1 MRNTTTTRKGRD
13 LCSQVLS
20 AVQRA
25 GSVLLFCHI
34 SPDGDTL
41 GSAMAL
47 RLRLAAMGKSV
58 RVLLDGEVPSNLDYL
73 LKFGEVEKP
82 GEALEADLALAV
94 DVSCRE
100 RLGAC
105 DRIFEGAKRTALVD
119 HHGSNPGFADLSWID
134 GDASATA
141 VVVYRL
147 LEAMGGPVS
156 REEAICLYT
165 ALSTDTG
172 NFLYGNTTAESFR
185 IMSALMEAGLPLA
198 EYGRR
203 LFRVKELPFVRLLG
217 RTLPSLH
224 MTCGGRVAGLKL
236 TAAQMEQAG
245 ARSAHADGLVDYAID
260 LEGVSLAY
268 FARETEDGQVKV
280 SLRALEPYRVDE
292 VAVRFGGGGH
302 RLASGLTVK
311 RPLEEI
317 VSDIEAALAGVL
329 GSAEE

>member
-1 MRNTTTTRKGRD
+1 MNTMTTRKGRD

-20 AVQRA
+20 AVQGA
-25 GSVLLFCHI
+25 DSVLLFCHI

-58 RVLLDGEVPSNLDYL
+58 RVLLDYL

-82 GEALEADLALAV
+82 GEPWAADLALAV

-105 DRIFEGAKRTALVD
+105 EKAFDAARRTALVD

-134 GDASATA
+134 GDAPATA

-147 LEAMGGPVS
+147 FETMGMPVS
-156 REEAICLYT
+156 KDEAICLYT

-172 NFLYGNTTAESFR
+172 NFLYASTNAESFC

-203 LFRVKELPFVRLLG
+203 LFRVKEVPFVRLLG
-217 RTLPSLH
+217 RALPSLRL
-224 MTCGGRVAGLKL
+224 TCGGRVAGLRL
-236 TAAQMEQAG
+236 TAAQMEQ
-245 ARSAHADGLVDYAID
+245 RMCNSAPCR
-260 LEGVSLAY
+260 GVRERRFRAY
-268 FARETEDGQVKV
+268 TVTSRALTCASRP
-280 SLRALEPYRVDE
+280 LRA
-292 VAVRFGGGGH
+292 
-302 RLASGLTVK
+302 S
-311 RPLEEI
+311 
-317 VSDIEAALAGVL
+317 S
-329 GSAEE
+329 

>member
-1 MRNTTTTRKGRD
+1 MNTMTTRKGRD

-20 AVQRA
+20 AVQGA
-25 GSVLLFCHI
+25 DSVLLFCHI

-58 RVLLDGEVPSNLDYL
+58 RVLLDGEVPSSLDYL

-82 GEALEADLALAV
+82 GKPWAADLALAV

-105 DRIFEGAKRTALVD
+105 EKAFDAARRTALVD

-134 GDASATA
+134 GDAPATA

-156 REEAICLYT
+156 RDEAICLYT

-172 NFLYGNTTAESFR
+172 NFLYASTNAESFC

-203 LFRVKELPFVRLLG
+203 LFRVKEVPFVRLLG
-217 RTLPSLH
+217 RALPSLRL
-224 MTCGGRVAGLKL
+224 TCGGRVAGLRL

-245 ARSAHADGLVDYAID
+245 ARSAHADGVVDYAID

-317 VSDIEAALAGVL
+317 ALQIEAALADVL

>member
-1 MRNTTTTRKGRD
+1 MNTMTTRKGRD

-20 AVQRA
+20 AVQGA
-25 GSVLLFCHI
+25 DSVLLFCHI

-58 RVLLDGEVPSNLDYL
+58 RVLLDGEVPSSLDYL

-82 GEALEADLALAV
+82 GEPWAADLALAV

-105 DRIFEGAKRTALVD
+105 EKAFDAARRTALVD

-134 GDASATA
+134 GDAPATA

-147 LEAMGGPVS
+147 FETMGMPVS
-156 REEAICLYT
+156 KDEAICLYT

-172 NFLYGNTTAESFR
+172 NFLYASTNAESFC

-203 LFRVKELPFVRLLG
+203 LFRVKEVPFVRLLG
-217 RTLPSLH
+217 RALPSLRL
-224 MTCGGRVAGLKL
+224 TCGGRVAGLRL

-245 ARSAHADGLVDYAID
+245 ARSAHADGVVDYAID

-292 VAVRFGGGGH
+292 VAARFGGGGH

-317 VSDIEAALAGVL
+317 ALQIEAALADVL

>member
-1 MRNTTTTRKGRD
+1 MNTMTTRKGRD

-20 AVQRA
+20 AVQGA
-25 GSVLLFCHI
+25 DSVLLFCHI

-58 RVLLDGEVPSNLDYL
+58 RVLLDGEVPSSLDYL

-82 GEALEADLALAV
+82 GEPWAADLALAV

-105 DRIFEGAKRTALVD
+105 EKAFDAARRTALVD

-134 GDASATA
+134 GDAPATA

-156 REEAICLYT
+156 RDEAICLYT

-172 NFLYGNTTAESFR
+172 NFLYASTNAESFC

-198 EYGRR
+198 
-203 LFRVKELPFVRLLG
+203 
-217 RTLPSLH
+217 S
-224 MTCGGRVAGLKL
+224 
-236 TAAQMEQAG
+236 TAAACFASRRSPSSGCWAG
-245 ARSAHADGLVDYAID
+245 RC
-260 LEGVSLAY
+260 
-268 FARETEDGQVKV
+268 R
-280 SLRALEPYRVDE
+280 RCALPAAAGSR
-292 VAVRFGGGGH
+292 G
-302 RLASGLTVK
+302 
-311 RPLEEI
+311 
-317 VSDIEAALAGVL
+317 SD
-329 GSAEE
+329 

>member
-1 MRNTTTTRKGRD
+1 MNTMTTRKGRD

-20 AVQRA
+20 AVQGA
-25 GSVLLFCHI
+25 DSVLLFCHI

-58 RVLLDGEVPSNLDYL
+58 RVLLDGEVPSSLDYL

-82 GEALEADLALAV
+82 GEPWAADLALAV

-105 DRIFEGAKRTALVD
+105 EKAFDAARRTALVD

-134 GDASATA
+134 GDAPATA

-156 REEAICLYT
+156 RDEAICLYT

-172 NFLYGNTTAESFR
+172 NFLYASTNAESFC

-203 LFRVKELPFVRLLG
+203 LFRVKEVSFVRLLG
-217 RTLPSLH
+217 RALPSLRL
-224 MTCGGRVAGLKL
+224 TCGGRVAGLRL

-245 ARSAHADGLVDYAID
+245 ARSAHADGVVDYAID

-292 VAVRFGGGGH
+292 VAARFGGGGH

-317 VSDIEAALAGVL
+317 ALQIEAALADVL

>member
-1 MRNTTTTRKGRD
+1 MNTMTTRKGRD

-20 AVQRA
+20 AVQGA
-25 GSVLLFCHI
+25 DSVLLFCHI

-58 RVLLDGEVPSNLDYL
+58 RVLLDGEVPSSLDYL

-82 GEALEADLALAV
+82 GEPWAADLALAV

-105 DRIFEGAKRTALVD
+105 EKAFDAARRTALVD

-134 GDASATA
+134 GDAPATA

-147 LEAMGGPVS
+147 FEAMGMPVS
-156 REEAICLYT
+156 KDEAICLYT

-172 NFLYGNTTAESFR
+172 NFLYASTNAESFR

-203 LFRVKELPFVRLLG
+203 LFRVKEVPFVRLLG
-217 RTLPSLH
+217 RALPSLRL
-224 MTCGGRVAGLKL
+224 TCGGRVAGLRL

-245 ARSAHADGLVDYAID
+245 ARSAHADGMVDYAID

-317 VSDIEAALAGVL
+317 ASQIEAALADVL

>member
-1 MRNTTTTRKGRD
+1 MNTMTTRKGRD

-20 AVQRA
+20 AVQGA
-25 GSVLLFCHI
+25 DSVLLFCHI

-58 RVLLDGEVPSNLDYL
+58 RVLLDGEVPSSLDYL

-82 GEALEADLALAV
+82 GEPWAADLALAV

-105 DRIFEGAKRTALVD
+105 EKAFDAARRTALVD
-119 HHGSNPGFADLSWID
+119 HHGSNPGFADLRWID
-134 GDASATA
+134 GDAPATA

-156 REEAICLYT
+156 RDEAICLYT

-172 NFLYGNTTAESFR
+172 NFLYASTNAESFR

-203 LFRVKELPFVRLLG
+203 LFRVKEVPFVRLLG
-217 RTLPSLH
+217 RALPSLRL
-224 MTCGGRVAGLKL
+224 TCGGRVAGLRL

-245 ARSAHADGLVDYAID
+245 VRSAHADGVVDYAID

-292 VAVRFGGGGH
+292 VAARFGGGGH

-317 VSDIEAALAGVL
+317 ALQIEAALADVL